1 VRISPAVL
9 GRRVGAR
16 HAEMDATREEEVTG
30 RMVIE
35 LAPVVTLDAP
45 DGATKL
51 CGDPS
56 EEVRQG
62 GISVGLLT

>member
-1 VRISPAVL
+1 
-9 GRRVGAR
+9 
-16 HAEMDATREEEVTG
+16 MDAAREEEVT
-30 RMVIE
+30 RCIVIE
-35 LAPVVTLDAP
+35 LAPVVALDAP

-56 EEVRQG
+56 KEVRQG